1 MTQQRPDR
9 RDFLKTTAAV
19 GTTLALSAASYQKV
33 YGANEALRIGFLGV
47 GGRCQ
52 QHVDEI
58 LKMVKEGKAVRP
70 VAVCDVWD
78 GQVVPGLIKGRGL
91 YPTAERCGLDK
102 NDKSHVS
109 KDYRE
114 GEPSVLAM
122 VTVCGNVVRD
132 QRGAKENPMLWLSL
146 LVIRAQGSMN
156 GVNRSTKIRRG
167 QSVVSQRNFR
177 TRKIS

>member
-19 GTTLALSAASYQKV
+19 GTTLALSAASYRKV

-52 QHVDEI
+52 QHVDVI
-58 LKMVKEGKAVRP
+58 LEMVKEGKPVKP

-91 YPTAERCGLDK
+91 YPTAERCGLD
-102 NDKSHVS
+102 NADNNPISTDYPVILHQ
-109 KDYRE
+109 KDLHL
-114 GEPSVLAM
+114 P
-122 VTVCGNVVRD
+122 
-132 QRGAKENPMLWLSL
+132 
-146 LVIRAQGSMN
+146 
-156 GVNRSTKIRRG
+156 
-167 QSVVSQRNFR
+167 
-177 TRKIS
+177 